1 VSQRKFWMRWRVRA
15 GYPVALAY
23 LVLARPTP
31 HSILYGAILA
41 AFGLVIRG
49 ISSGY
54 LRKDCELATAGPYAY
69 TRNPLYFGSAILA
82 AAFIVAG
89 DSWMAGVLVGAY
101 FAVFYYAVMR
111 NEEEDLCVR
120 FGRAFE
126 EYATSVP
133 LFFPRPQKKRR
144 EARARPPG
152 PNQRFSRTQ
161 YLKNREYKAAI
172 GTIAGLAV
180 LLLRMWVRSRWRI

>member
-1 VSQRKFWMRWRVRA
+1 MRWRVRA

-23 LVLARPTP
+23 LLLARPTP
-31 HSILYGAILA
+31 HSILCGAILA
-41 AFGLVIRG
+41 ALGLVIRG

-89 DSWMAGVLVGAY
+89 DSWIAGVLVGLY
-101 FAVFYYAVMR
+101 FAIFYYAVMR

-126 EYATSVP
+126 EYAASVP

-144 EARARPPG
+144 GARAGPPRP
-152 PNQRFSRTQ
+152 NERFSRTQ

-172 GTIAGLAV
+172 GTIAGLAI